1 MKRTN
6 NQQTNWPELIN
17 NFQESGLSA
26 AAWCRENNLKPHQ
39 LYYRLD
45 KANGKKQ
52 AEPKWLALD
61 EPEVS
66 TIIINIGPATIE
78 VNPGF
83 DPALLAAVVRTLQ
96 SIC

>member
-1 MKRTN
+1 MNKK
-6 NQQTNWPELIN
+6 QADWLELIKDY
-17 NFQESGLSA
+17 QASGLSA

-45 KANGKKQ
+45 KARGKKK
-52 AEPKWLALD
+52 AAPKWLPLESD
-61 EPEVS
+61 EPETESVK
-66 TIIINIGPATIE
+66 IIIGPATIE

-96 SIC
+96 SI